1 MIANTRQLFLKSIII
16 NIFLFLCSSTIVNAQ
31 NNLGEAKVE
40 CPDTV
45 NIGTNFTYSITI
57 PVDSTFHETVL
68 PPFDNAN
75 VEIYYG
81 PSLSTSTSIS
91 IVNGKINETHSR
103 TYKYIVICNFAAPKN
118 GKVDAPVQKMYFH
131 HH

>member
-45 NIGTNFTYSITI
+45 NIGTTFSYSITI
-57 PVDSTFHETVL
+57 PVDSTFHETIL
-68 PPFDNAN
+68 PPFDKAN
-75 VEIYYG
+75 VEVYMG
-81 PSLSTSTSIS
+81 PSLSFSNSIS
-91 IVNGKINETHSR
+91 IVNGKKTETHSR
-103 TYKYIVICNFAAPKN
+103 T
-118 GKVDAPVQKMYFH
+118 
-131 HH
+131 

>member
-16 NIFLFLCSSTIVNAQ
+16 NVFLFLSFSSAIKAQ
-31 NNLGEAKVE
+31 NYLGEAKVE

-103 TYKYIVICNFAAPKN
+103 TYKYILT
-118 GKVDAPVQKMYFH
+118 
-131 HH
+131 

>member
-45 NIGTNFTYSITI
+45 NIGTTFSYSITI

-75 VEIYYG
+75 VEVLWDHRYHFLTIYQLLMERKPKLIAG
-81 PSLSTSTSIS
+81 HIS
-91 IVNGKINETHSR
+91 I
-103 TYKYIVICNFAAPKN
+103 F
-118 GKVDAPVQKMYFH
+118 
-131 HH
+131 

>member
-31 NNLGEAKVE
+31 NNLGEVKVE

-57 PVDSTFHETVL
+57 PVESTCQETVL
-68 PPFDNAN
+68 RPFAK
-75 VEIYYG
+75 VEVYMG
-81 PSLSTSTSIS
+81 PS
-91 IVNGKINETHSR
+91 
-103 TYKYIVICNFAAPKN
+103 
-118 GKVDAPVQKMYFH
+118 
-131 HH
+131 